1 MPDERNRARQKLAP
15 DKKCTSGVKRPRRI
29 ALQSG
34 KKIAAVTGIF
44 GNLPDHE

>member
-34 KKIAAVTGIF
+34 KKSRLSLKLF
-44 GNLPDHE
+44 GNLPDYE